1 MRIDVRPELIMV
13 AGTLILA
20 FSLIL
25 YARVL
30 RNLAHL
36 GGLAA
41 HWRIFILASVLLL
54 GAGAL
59 RLAQVWFST
68 RQIIVSPLD
77 VATFVHRFG
86 ALEAALTFLA
96 GALSLAVGVHFLV
109 RMSR

>member
-1 MRIDVRPELIMV
+1 MRIDIRPELIMV
-13 AGTLILA
+13 AGMLILA

-41 HWRIFILASVLLL
+41 HWRILVFAAVLLL
-54 GAGAL
+54 AAGAL

-68 RQIIVSPLD
+68 RRIIVSPVDL
-77 VATFVHRFG
+77 ATFVHRFG
-86 ALEAALTFLA
+86 ALEAVLTFLA
-96 GALSLAVGVHFLV
+96 GVLSLAVGVHFLG
-109 RMSR
+109 RLLR